1 MGNITLPA
9 MNINVTNDSTKYY
22 MFKSAEAYD
31 EYLQCMQTCMGE
43 RFYRNLEDNEYME
56 DVLKSIIENGKKDF
70 SEFLKK
76 HKYKGSLKNVYFDEV
91 LVNLR
96 QIHNVMSYYILNY

>member
-1 MGNITLPA
+1 MKNVMLPT
-9 MNINVTNDSTKYY
+9 MKINVTNDSTKY
-22 MFKSAEAYD
+22 FILKSGEGYD
-31 EYLQCMQTCMGE
+31 EYLRCMQKCMGE

-96 QIHNVMSYYILNY
+96 QIHNVMSYHILNY

>member
-1 MGNITLPA
+1 

-22 MFKSAEAYD
+22 MLKSVEAYD
-31 EYLQCMQTCMGE
+31 EYLRCMQTCMGE
-43 RFYRNLEDNEYME
+43 RFYHNLENNEYME
-56 DVLKSIIENGKKDF
+56 DALKSIIENGKKDF

-96 QIHNVMSYYILNY
+96 QIHNVMSYHILNY

>member
-1 MGNITLPA
+1 MK
-9 MNINVTNDSTKYY
+9 INVTNDSTKYY
-22 MFKSAEAYD
+22 ILKSAEAYD
-31 EYLQCMQTCMGE
+31 EYLRCMQAYMGE
-43 RFYRNLEDNEYME
+43 RFYHNLENNEYM
-56 DVLKSIIENGKKDF
+56 DYVLKSIIENGKKDF

-96 QIHNVMSYYILNY
+96 QIHNIMSCHILNY

>member
-1 MGNITLPA
+1 MKSVMLPTMK
-9 MNINVTNDSTKYY
+9 MNVSNDATK
-22 MFKSAEAYD
+22 FFILKSAEDYD
-31 EYLQCMQTCMGE
+31 VYLQCMQTCMGE

-96 QIHNVMSYYILNY
+96 QIHNVMSYHILNY

>member
-1 MGNITLPA
+1 MKNITLPT
-9 MNINVTNDSTKYY
+9 MKINVSNDATK
-22 MFKSAEAYD
+22 FFILKSAEDYD
-31 EYLQCMQTCMGE
+31 AYLQRMQEYMGE

-96 QIHNVMSYYILNY
+96 QINNVMSYHILNN